1 MTSLL
6 VCLLTFVPLQVND
19 GRFAEIRATQKKTS
33 APQTT
38 ATAAAAPP
46 PEWYK
51 KPVSRS
57 KKTCVQIDINIAAV
71 PGLTLNIGVDGSI
84 TKSANSS
91 DASAPTTI
99 TGTASIG
106 ATFSISVPF
115 GNIGVSIALGANVEV
130 TANNIG
136 NDRKN
141 YVDIMTEF
149 LKRFFLEKVW
159 KSQSQKI
166 KEYIFEVRAAS
177 MHNDASWAGQ

>member
-6 VCLLTFVPLQVND
+6 VCLPTFVPLQVND

-51 KPVSRS
+51 NPVGKT
-57 KKTCVQIDINIAAV
+57 KKTCVQVDVNIPAV

-84 TKSANSS
+84 TKTANMS
-91 DASAPTTI
+91 DPKAPTTI
-99 TGTASIG
+99 TGAANVG
-106 ATFSISVPF
+106 ATFSIPLPY
-115 GNIGVSIALGANVEV
+115 GKGGITIALGVNLVV
-130 TANNIG
+130 NANNL
-136 NDRKN
+136 RKDQEN
-141 YVDIMTEF
+141 YVDIMIEF

-166 KEYIFEVRAAS
+166 KEFIFQVRAAS
-177 MHNDASWAGQ
+177 MHDACSWAEQ